1 MNILIDI
8 GHPAHVH
15 FFRNAINIL
24 QEKGYNILVTSR
36 KKDITI
42 DLLDIFGIEHIC
54 IGSAGKGLY
63 GLEKELIQ
71 RDIALLK
78 ISKRFKPDILLGIG
92 GVCISHVGKII
103 NKPAIFFTDTENAI
117 WINRLGFPFATVVC
131 TPDCFRYRLGPKQT
145 TYSGYHELAY
155 LHPKRFTPDPTVLG
169 LLGVGEEKYVIMR
182 FVGWGASHDIGHTG
196 MCLEMKRKAVK
207 EFLRYAKVFISS
219 EDKLP
224 NDLMLYKIRI
234 PFEKIHSALFYATLL
249 FGESASMAS
258 ECAILGTPAIFLD
271 NRGRGYTDE
280 QEKIYESVFNF
291 TESLESQ
298 SLSIM
303 KGVELLQRKD
313 IKVEWGVKRQKLL
326 DDKIDVTEW
335 LVKFIERF

>member
-1 MNILIDI
+1 L
-8 GHPAHVH
+8 
-15 FFRNAINIL
+15 
-24 QEKGYNILVTSR
+24 
-36 KKDITI
+36 
-42 DLLDIFGIEHIC
+42 
-54 IGSAGKGLY
+54 
-63 GLEKELIQ
+63 
-71 RDIALLK
+71 
-78 ISKRFKPDILLGIG
+78 
-92 GVCISHVGKII
+92 
-103 NKPAIFFTDTENAI
+103 
-117 WINRLGFPFATVVC
+117 
-131 TPDCFRYRLGPKQT
+131 
-145 TYSGYHELAY
+145 
-155 LHPKRFTPDPTVLG
+155 
-169 LLGVGEEKYVIMR
+169 
-182 FVGWGASHDIGHTG
+182 
-196 MCLEMKRKAVK
+196 
-207 EFLRYAKVFISS
+207 FISS

-313 IKVEWGVKRQKLL
+313 IKVEWRVKRQKLL